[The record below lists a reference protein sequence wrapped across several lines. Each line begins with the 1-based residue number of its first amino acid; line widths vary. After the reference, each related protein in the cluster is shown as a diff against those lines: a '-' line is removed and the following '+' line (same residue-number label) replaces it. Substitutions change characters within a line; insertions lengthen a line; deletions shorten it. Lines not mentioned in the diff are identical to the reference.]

1 MVLVVVVMA
10 ASLVSAAQPGNSSE
24 SHWNESALVTI
35 LVVADPVNT
44 RREYRSP
51 LRAEQ
56 AAQTRRR
63 ILTAARE
70 LFLDRG
76 YGGTTVAAVA
86 EAAGV
91 SPDTVYASVGGK
103 PGLLEGVWAQA
114 LADTEEPRRRADD
127 ELATLSD
134 PRARLTR
141 LVELSCHVLA
151 ATSPVHAVIRG
162 AADGHPHAAELRARM
177 LAVRL
182 EVQAG
187 NVKAHL
193 AGALRKGLS
202 ADEAAQRYSALLS
215 PELYHL
221 LTVEQRWPAHS
232 YQTWVDDLLHA
243 DLLSHSPP
251 TER

>member
-1 MVLVVVVMA
+1 MLA
-10 ASLVSAAQPGNSSE
+10 
-24 SHWNESALVTI
+24 
-35 LVVADPVNT
+35 VAGPVNS

-56 AAQTRRR
+56 AAETRRR
-63 ILTAARE
+63 ILTAARQ

-76 YGGTTVAAVA
+76 YGGTTVAGVA

-103 PGLLEGVWAQA
+103 AGLLEEVWARA
-114 LADTEEPRRRADD
+114 LSDTDEPRRRADE
-127 ELATLSD
+127 ELASLSD
-134 PRARLTR
+134 PHERLTR
-141 LVELSCHVLA
+141 LVALSCHVLA

-162 AADGHPHAAELRARM
+162 AADGHPQAAELRARM
-177 LAVRL
+177 LRVRL

-193 AGALRKGLS
+193 AGALRQGLS
-202 ADEAAQRYSALLS
+202 VDEAAERYSALLS

-221 LTVEQRWPAHS
+221 LTVEQRWSAHR
-232 YQTWVDDLLHA
+232 YQTWINQLLHDDLLCRGTHEVR
-243 DLLSHSPP
+243 SP
-251 TER
+251 

>member
-1 MVLVVVVMA
+1 
-10 ASLVSAAQPGNSSE
+10 
-24 SHWNESALVTI
+24 LVTI
-35 LVVADPVNT
+35 LVVADPVNS

-56 AAQTRRR
+56 AAETRRR
-63 ILTAARE
+63 ILTAARQ

-86 EAAGV
+86 ETAGV

-114 LADTEEPRRRADD
+114 LADTDEPRRRADD
-127 ELATLSD
+127 DLARLSD
-134 PRARLTR
+134 PHQRLTR

-162 AADGHPHAAELRARM
+162 AADGHPQAAELRARM
-177 LAVRL
+177 LGVRL

-187 NVKAHL
+187 NVTAHL
-193 AGALRKGLS
+193 GDALRPGLT
-202 ADEAAQRYSALLS
+202 AAEAAEHYSALLS

-221 LTVEQRWPAHS
+221 LTVEQRWPATRYRS
-232 YQTWVDDLLHA
+232 WVDDLLHT
-243 DLLSHSPP
+243 DLLGRDPSASD
-251 TER
+251 